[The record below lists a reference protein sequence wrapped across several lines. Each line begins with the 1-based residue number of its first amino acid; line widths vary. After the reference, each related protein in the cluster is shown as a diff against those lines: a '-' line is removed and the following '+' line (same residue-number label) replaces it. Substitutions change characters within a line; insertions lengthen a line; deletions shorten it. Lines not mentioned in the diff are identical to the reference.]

1 MRKPFCLLMAVLLA
15 APAIAQQDST
25 VLLNDVEVKA
35 AQITKRADGMIYIPS
50 EAQKKASANGY
61 SLLNKLSMPMIRT
74 DEAMHSLSSV
84 DNKVVE
90 LRMNGAITTK
100 ADLQALDP
108 KLVRSVEFINNPG
121 VRYGDGVGYVI
132 NIRTRRDNEGYT
144 IGADLSNAL
153 TYRQG
158 DDMVYARWNHGK
170 SELGLTYGFGYSD
183 SRKNRRRE
191 EADYLLNDGSHHNI
205 LREDSARRDR
215 SFSNNIQLKYSLA
228 DSSAYVFQATLSTDF
243 QHSPGDW
250 RQQIFTETGM
260 ARTTTEKLLRDKSF
274 SPVIDLYF
282 YHAIGKS
289 QSLTANVTATSI
301 ATDESN
307 SNNEGS
313 TYAYNVDGNT
323 WSMATETIYENQLK
337 PFTLSFGINH
347 KWKYTRNIYSGDV
360 ESTNS
365 LHNSTLYLFSQ
376 LKGNLL
382 MLNELPIISYTLG
395 LGVSNARYRQGNA
408 SFNHWLFRPKATLTY
423 QPSQPWSLTYD
434 FEVSQHISQIAMTS
448 NTRIRTNSM
457 EWTVGNP
464 NIKPNSVIVHALK
477 LAYTKPRLYAE
488 LYTEWRQNKDCNLA
502 SYERTTDNQFLY
514 TQKNQPHCNMLYAEG
529 YASWTIMPDKLKAT
543 ANASIFR
550 FFNKGDNYSH
560 TLTTYNASCTL
571 QAYLGS
577 WTLTG
582 AIDSGWKFME
592 GETWNHQ
599 GNGNTL
605 QCSYRTGNCLLTLTC
620 RHPFEAHPRLNH
632 ARLVNRYIRKDM
644 SVSSADSGNA
654 IFIGVSWKLNRGR
667 SYKTIGRT
675 MKNKDT
681 QTGIM

>member
-25 VLLNDVEVKA
+25 VVLNDVEVKA
-35 AQITKRADGMIYIPS
+35 ARITKRADDIAFTPTD
-50 EAQKKASANGY
+50 AQKKASANGY
-61 SLLNKLSMPMIRT
+61 SLLNKLSMPMIRI
-74 DEAMHSLSSV
+74 DEAKHTISSV

-108 KLVRSVEFINNPG
+108 KLVRSVEFINSPG
-121 VRYGDGVGYVI
+121 VRYGEGVGYVI
-132 NIRTRRDNEGYT
+132 NISTRRDNEGYT
-144 IGADLSNAL
+144 IGTDLSNAL

-183 SRKNRRRE
+183 ERKNRRKE

-228 DSSAYVFQATLSTDF
+228 DSSAYVFQATLSADF
-243 QHSPGDW
+243 QHSQGDW
-250 RQQIFTETGM
+250 KRQFFTETGM
-260 ARTTTEKLLRDKSF
+260 ARATTEKLLQDKSF
-274 SPVIDLYF
+274 SPSVDLYF

-289 QSLTANVTATSI
+289 QSLTANATTI

-307 SNNEGS
+307 FNNEGS
-313 TYAYNVDGNT
+313 AYAYDVDGNT
-323 WSMATETIYENQLK
+323 WSMTTEAIYENQLK

-376 LKGNLL
+376 LKDNLL
-382 MLNELPIISYTLG
+382 MRNELPVISYTLG

-448 NTRIRTNSM
+448 DTRIRTNSM

-477 LAYTKPRLYAE
+477 LAYNKPRLYAE
-488 LYTEWRQNKDCNLA
+488 LYAEWRQNKDCNLA
-502 SYERTTDNQFLY
+502 SYERTADNQFLY
-514 TQKNQPHCNMLYAEG
+514 TQKNQPHCNMLYAES
-529 YASWTIMPDKLKAT
+529 YASWTIMPGKLKAT
-543 ANASIFR
+543 ANAGIFR

-560 TLTTYNASCTL
+560 FLNTYNASGSL
-571 QAYLGS
+571 QAYLGN

-582 AIDSGWKFME
+582 TVDSGWKFME

-599 GNGNTL
+599 VNGNTL
-605 QCSYRTGNCLLTLTC
+605 QCSYRMGNCLLTLTC
-620 RHPFEAHPRLNH
+620 RHPFEALPRLNH
-632 ARLVNRYIRKDM
+632 ARLVNLYIRKDM
-644 SVSSADSGNA
+644 SISSADSGNA
-654 IFIGVSWKLNRGR
+654 IFISVSWKLNRGR
-667 SYKTIGRT
+667 SYKNIERA
-675 MKNKDT
+675 MKSKDT